1 MALHF
6 RKSGALLLL
15 TPKTGST
22 WLREKVRE
30 LDLDVEVIGDP
41 ALREHDQLSCFD
53 RSRFSFIG
61 AFVRNPVDWYRSYW
75 AYRIE
80 RGWRP
85 QYELDRHCASDN
97 FETFVRTAVS
107 TLPGAVG
114 NIYESYVGTPSEPV
128 DFVGR
133 QEHLFEDFCRFLL
146 AIGEADSAARLQSGD
161 RINVTRTR
169 PDYTEELKELITL
182 SEWRTMERFG
192 YLDERPDPI
201 DLKGMSARYPADKA
215 DLRLLC
221 LWTESIHWAP
231 DDRKKQAGRPVAA
244 ETRYARIHSNFALFA
259 QHKRADPDYAEQQYR
274 RALALDGNHP
284 RTLCN
289 YALFQWMQRGDA
301 EEARRLM
308 LKALSVRPQ
317 HPYTL
322 GKFARLT
329 DRAFDDPQLAE
340 VFYRQSLA
348 GNAMQI
354 EVVQEL
360 ARLLERQSRHEDE
373 RALLADAVERIPDSE
388 LLRVAYAMCLSR
400 SADTSSE
407 AEKILRELA
416 ERAEPSRIALL
427 AYRSL
432 LARTDA
438 DPEVIAAWTVKL
450 DQTPHRER
458 REDVVVDIVD

>member
-30 LDLDVEVIGDP
+30 LGLDVEVVGDP

-53 RSRFSFIG
+53 RSRYPFIG
-61 AFVRNPVDWYRSYW
+61 AFVRNPVDWYQSYW

-85 QYELDRHCASDN
+85 QYELDRHCASDS
-97 FETFVRTAVS
+97 FEAFVRSAVT

-114 NIYESYVGTPSEPV
+114 NIYESYVGPASQPI

-133 QEHLFEDFCRFLL
+133 QEHLFEDFCRFLV
-146 AIGEADSAARLQSGD
+146 AIGEADSAARLQAGD
-161 RINVTRTR
+161 RINATRTR
-169 PDYTEELKELITL
+169 PDFTGELKELITL
-182 SEWRTMERFG
+182 SEWHTMERFG

-201 DLKGMSARYPADKA
+201 DLKGMMARYPADKS

-231 DDRKKQAGRPVAA
+231 DDRKREAGRPVAA

-259 QHKRADPDYAEQQYR
+259 QHKRADPDYAEHQYR

-289 YALFQWMQRGDA
+289 YALFQWTQRNDVQ
-301 EEARRLM
+301 EARRLM
-308 LKALSVRPQ
+308 LKALSGRPQ

-329 DRAFDDPQLAE
+329 DRALGDPQLAE
-340 VFYRQSLA
+340 VLYRQSLA
-348 GNAMQI
+348 GNAMQV

-360 ARLLERQSRHEDE
+360 ARLLERAGRHDDE
-373 RALLADAVERIPDSE
+373 RVLLAAAAERMPDSE
-388 LLRVAYAMCLSR
+388 PLRVAHAMCLSR
-400 SADTSSE
+400 DADTARE
-407 AEKILRELA
+407 AETILRALA
-416 ERAEPSRIALL
+416 ERPEPSRIALL

-432 LARTDA
+432 LTRTGA
-438 DPEVIAAWTVKL
+438 DPAAIAAWTARL
-450 DQTPHRER
+450 DRTPQRER
-458 REDVVVDIVD
+458 RDAVAGIVD